1 MQMIIDYARA
11 EGLKVIEGQVLSENT
26 AMLAMCREFGFSVS
40 PDPSDPDT
48 CSVTLVI
55 SPAGSQA

>member
-11 EGLKVIEGQVLSENT
+11 EGLHAIEGQVLGENT
-26 AMLAMCREFGFSVS
+26 AMLAMCREFGFSIS

-48 CSVTLVI
+48 CIVKLAI
-55 SPAGSQA
+55 SAP